1 MCCWCGGCVAVSVLL
16 VWRVC
21 CVLCGVEGVLLLVCC
36 WCGGCVAV
44 SVLLVW
50 RVCCVLLVWRVCCC

>member
-1 MCCWCGGCVAVSVLL
+1 MWCGGCVAVSVLCGVEGVL
-16 VWRVC
+16 LLVCCVVWRVC

-36 WCGGCVAV
+36 V
-44 SVLLVW
+44 VW